1 LQGITYTKDK
11 EDKMQILPN
20 TKVSLL
26 DEKGELMQ
34 DFVTGNDGKF
44 LFRVYENES
53 YNMVGESDGF
63 LVKRQLYTT
72 RGRSVDPATLK
83 ELVTNVTFDTLL
95 VLDKIEINKI
105 FVLDNIYYNYNKADI
120 RDDAAKE
127 LDKLVQLLADNPEIR
142 IELGSHTDSVDD
154 NAYNM
159 NLSQRRAESAVK
171 YLVQHGIA
179 PDRLTA
185 KGYGEEHPIARNT
198 NPDGT
203 DNPVGRQ
210 KNRRTE
216 FKILEVGV
224 VPKKLETDEVFD
236 EDKYFKNEN

>member
-1 LQGITYTKDK
+1 
-11 EDKMQILPN
+11 M
-20 TKVSLL
+20 
-26 DEKGELMQ
+26 
-34 DFVTGNDGKF
+34 
-44 LFRVYENES
+44 
-53 YNMVGESDGF
+53 
-63 LVKRQLYTT
+63 
-72 RGRSVDPATLK
+72 
-83 ELVTNVTFDTLL
+83 
-95 VLDKIEINKI
+95 
-105 FVLDNIYYNYNKADI
+105 
-120 RDDAAKE
+120 
-127 LDKLVQLLADNPEIR
+127 LADNPEIR

-171 YLVQHGIA
+171 YIVQHGIA
-179 PDRLTA
+179 PDRLVA

-236 EDKYFKNEN
+236 EDKYFKDN